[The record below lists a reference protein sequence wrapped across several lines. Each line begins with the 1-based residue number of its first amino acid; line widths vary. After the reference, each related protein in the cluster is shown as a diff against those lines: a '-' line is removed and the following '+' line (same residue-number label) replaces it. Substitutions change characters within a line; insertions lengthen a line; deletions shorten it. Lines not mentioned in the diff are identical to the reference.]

1 MFSSPSLVSTVRRL
15 VGTQPIQPQNPGHEF
30 AHSAVRCPPRGEQLA
45 GNPTVKKTISE
56 AFKRADQFRN
66 ERGYWVEH
74 GGWIYQNRR
83 TGRISTF
90 IKTPDTSPPLPR
102 NYPYL
107 DSGYGVYLH
116 SPPTRPGSNIVGV
129 FHIHSENGGPNEYDD
144 AAADNHKAPGV
155 LGTPDGTTYPYGNYQ
170 RGIFGEGT
178 PAHCR

>member
-1 MFSSPSLVSTVRRL
+1 MNEATGWSMV
-15 VGTQPIQPQNPGHEF
+15 
-30 AHSAVRCPPRGEQLA
+30 A
-45 GNPTVKKTISE
+45 GYTK
-56 AFKRADQFRN
+56 
-66 ERGYWVEH
+66 
-74 GGWIYQNRR
+74 NRR

-107 DSGYGVYLH
+107 DSGYVVYLN

-155 LGTPDGTTYPYGNYQ
+155 SGTPDGKTYQYGNY
-170 RGIFGEGT
+170 
-178 PAHCR
+178 